1 MIRFSHGV
9 ATSVGRVRRVN
20 EDSYLAVPPIYAVAD
35 GMGGHG
41 SGDVASRLAV
51 EALARCVEL
60 RPLFT
65 EAVLH
70 ALEEAN
76 QVIVSRAEP
85 PSRMGTTVTGL
96 AGLETAGGDHLMVF
110 NVGDSRVYRL
120 AADRIVQVTVDH
132 SEVQELV
139 LAGVLSREQARTH
152 PRRNVVTRALGAAPS
167 VQSDHWLLPAVSG
180 DRFLIC
186 SDGLTGELPDE
197 VILPLL
203 TVGGPQQAA
212 EALVAAANDAGGR
225 DNVTAM
231 VVDILGDIR
240 SADETPTLTDQ
251 PAISP
256 GRPGEPAGRGGPAG
270 PAGPGGPPGWGGPG
284 EAGGRGG
291 RGGPG
296 GWGGPA
302 GPAWPGAPGGQSA
315 GPVGPAWPGAPG
327 GQSAGPG
334 RPVGPAA
341 RGGPP
346 ERGGP
351 AGPAEWGGP
360 ASPAWPGAPGGP
372 PGPGWPGAPGG
383 QSGGSAGPVGS
394 GWPGAPGGQS
404 AGPVGPAGRGGPAG
418 PGWPGAPG
426 GNRGQSAGQQG
437 PPEDVGLQGLG
448 LIGPDADRFDRGD
461 R

>member
-51 EALARCVEL
+51 EALARCVAL

-65 EAVLH
+65 EAVLL

-76 QVIVSRAEP
+76 QVIVARAEP

-96 AGLETAGGDHLMVF
+96 AGLETQGGDQLMVF

-120 AADRIVQVTVDH
+120 AGDRVMQLTVDH

-152 PRRNVVTRALGAAPS
+152 PRRNVVTRALGAAATLRP
-167 VQSDHWLLPAVSG
+167 DHWLLPAVVG
-180 DRFLIC
+180 GRFLIC

-203 TVGGPQQAA
+203 TVGTPQQSA

-225 DNVTAM
+225 DNITAM
-231 VVDILGDIR
+231 VVDIAGAAR
-240 SADETPTLTDQ
+240 PADETPTLTDQ
-251 PAISP
+251 PAAWP
-256 GRPGEPAGRGGPAG
+256 GG
-270 PAGPGGPPGWGGPG
+270 PAGPGGW
-284 EAGGRGG
+284 
-291 RGGPG
+291 
-296 GWGGPA
+296 
-302 GPAWPGAPGGQSA
+302 
-315 GPVGPAWPGAPG
+315 
-327 GQSAGPG
+327 
-334 RPVGPAA
+334 
-341 RGGPP
+341 
-346 ERGGP
+346 
-351 AGPAEWGGP
+351 
-360 ASPAWPGAPGGP
+360 
-372 PGPGWPGAPGG
+372 
-383 QSGGSAGPVGS
+383 
-394 GWPGAPGGQS
+394 
-404 AGPVGPAGRGGPAG
+404 
-418 PGWPGAPG
+418 
-426 GNRGQSAGQQG
+426 
-437 PPEDVGLQGLG
+437 
-448 LIGPDADRFDRGD
+448 GD

>member
-41 SGDVASRLAV
+41 SGDVASRLAI
-51 EALARCVEL
+51 EALMRCVEL

-96 AGLETAGGDHLMVF
+96 AGLETAGGDQLMVF

-120 AADRIVQVTVDH
+120 AADRIVQLTVDH

-152 PRRNVVTRALGAAPS
+152 PRRNIVTRALGTAPS
-167 VQSDHWLLPAVSG
+167 SLADHWLLPAVAG
-180 DRFLIC
+180 DRFLMC
-186 SDGLTGELPDE
+186 SDGLSGELPDE

-225 DNVTAM
+225 DNITAV
-231 VVDILGDIR
+231 VVDVVAVGG
-240 SADETPTLTDQ
+240 
-251 PAISP
+251 P
-256 GRPGEPAGRGGPAG
+256 GSELPPGQAEPAGWPAGPAG
-270 PAGPGGPPGWGGPG
+270 PAGWN
-284 EAGGRGG
+284 
-291 RGGPG
+291 
-296 GWGGPA
+296 GPA
-302 GPAWPGAPGGQSA
+302 GPAQSPWPGRPPWPGQPAGPSGWVAAAAGPGMPIGPGTPGGQTGSA
-315 GPVGPAWPGAPG
+315 WPDAPVGPSGHG
-327 GQSAGPG
+327 GQPA
-334 RPVGPAA
+334 RPQ
-341 RGGPP
+341 RG
-346 ERGGP
+346 
-351 AGPAEWGGP
+351 
-360 ASPAWPGAPGGP
+360 
-372 PGPGWPGAPGG
+372 
-383 QSGGSAGPVGS
+383 
-394 GWPGAPGGQS
+394 
-404 AGPVGPAGRGGPAG
+404 
-418 PGWPGAPG
+418 
-426 GNRGQSAGQQG
+426 
-437 PPEDVGLQGLG
+437 PEDAGLQGLG
-448 LIGPDADRFDRGD
+448 LIGPDADRFGRGD

>member
-41 SGDVASRLAV
+41 SGDVASRLAI

-85 PSRMGTTVTGL
+85 PSRMGTTVAGL
-96 AGLETAGGDHLMVF
+96 AGLETAGGDQLMVF

-120 AADRIVQVTVDH
+120 AADRIVQLTVDH

-139 LAGVLSREQARTH
+139 LAGVLTREQARTH
-152 PRRNVVTRALGAAPS
+152 PRRNIVTRALGSAPT
-167 VQSDHWLLPAVSG
+167 VHSDHWLLPAVAG

-203 TVGGPQQAA
+203 TVGSPQQAA

-225 DNVTAM
+225 DNITAV
-231 VVDILGDIR
+231 VVDIVGDAR
-240 SADETPTLTDQ
+240 SAGETPTLVDQ
-251 PAISP
+251 PATW
-256 GRPGEPAGRGGPAG
+256 PAGPAG
-270 PAGPGGPPGWGGPG
+270 PAGRDGSAGP
-284 EAGGRGG
+284 A
-291 RGGPG
+291 

-302 GPAWPGAPGGQSA
+302 GPVLPGGQ
-315 GPVGPAWPGAPG
+315 G
-327 GQSAGPG
+327 GYGGYG
-334 RPVGPAA
+334 RQ
-341 RGGPP
+341 
-346 ERGGP
+346 P
-351 AGPAEWGGP
+351 AGW
-360 ASPAWPGAPGGP
+360 
-372 PGPGWPGAPGG
+372 
-383 QSGGSAGPVGS
+383 
-394 GWPGAPGGQS
+394 
-404 AGPVGPAGRGGPAG
+404 
-418 PGWPGAPG
+418 
-426 GNRGQSAGQQG
+426 QG
-437 PPEDVGLQGLG
+437 PPEDVGLLGLG
-448 LIGPDADRFDRGD
+448 LIDPDVNRLGRGD